1 MVRIGFGWTL
11 NKGTSDS
18 SERVVQSVGT
28 SEPGVDVSRGNVRVR
43 PAASSDINDLIAL
56 SEDNGLVDHVARRG
70 RAGHRAD
77 RTSLVDRYRTLLSDM
92 DRLVLVAIDEAT
104 DQLVGFAVLLEE
116 RVGVLAPTAAL
127 YVSHLLV
134 APSFRRRGAGR
145 ALLTGAVRHAED
157 REIDH
162 LVVGVQAGA
171 RDANRYLARLGFA
184 PLVVRRIASVS
195 TLRRSLG
202 IVDSIDR
209 VALRR
214 RRSVRGV
221 LPGRVVGRGA

>member
-1 MVRIGFGWTL
+1 M
-11 NKGTSDS
+11 
-18 SERVVQSVGT
+18 
-28 SEPGVDVSRGNVRVR
+28 SRGNVRVR
-43 PAASSDINDLIAL
+43 PAATSDINELIAL

-70 RAGHRAD
+70 RGAHRDHNTLAE
-77 RTSLVDRYRTLLSDM
+77 RYRALLSDM

-104 DQLVGFAVLLEE
+104 SQLVGFAVLVEE

-184 PLVVRRIASVS
+184 PLVVRRIASVP

-202 IVDSIDR
+202 IADSIDR

>member
-1 MVRIGFGWTL
+1 MHRDRNALV
-11 NKGTSDS
+11 
-18 SERVVQSVGT
+18 ERYMS
-28 SEPGVDVSRGNVRVR
+28 
-43 PAASSDINDLIAL
+43 
-56 SEDNGLVDHVARRG
+56 
-70 RAGHRAD
+70 
-77 RTSLVDRYRTLLSDM
+77 LLSDIE
-92 DRLVLVAIDEAT
+92 RLVLVAIDEAT
-104 DQLVGFAVLLEE
+104 GQLVGFAVLIEE

-202 IVDSIDR
+202 IADSIDR

-221 LPGRVVGRGA
+221 LPGRAVGRGA

>member
-1 MVRIGFGWTL
+1 
-11 NKGTSDS
+11 
-18 SERVVQSVGT
+18 
-28 SEPGVDVSRGNVRVR
+28 VDVSRGNVRVR
-43 PAASSDINDLIAL
+43 PAATSDINELIAL

-70 RAGHRAD
+70 RGAHRD
-77 RTSLVDRYRTLLSDM
+77 HNTLVERYRALLSDM
-92 DRLVLVAIDEAT
+92 YRLVLVAIDEAT
-104 DQLVGFAVLLEE
+104 SQLVGFAVLVEE

-127 YVSHLLV
+127 YVSHMLV

-162 LVVGVQAGA
+162 LVVGVQTGA

-184 PLVVRRIASVS
+184 PLVVRRIASVA

>member
-1 MVRIGFGWTL
+1 
-11 NKGTSDS
+11 
-18 SERVVQSVGT
+18 
-28 SEPGVDVSRGNVRVR
+28 VDVSRGNVRVR

-56 SEDNGLVDHVARRG
+56 SEDNGLVEHVTRRARP
-70 RAGHRAD
+70 GHRAD
-77 RTSLVDRYRTLLSDM
+77 RTSLVDRYMSLLSDM

-104 DQLVGFAVLLEE
+104 NQLVGFAVLLEE
-116 RVGVLAPTAAL
+116 RVGVLAPTASL
-127 YVSHLLV
+127 YISHLLV

-162 LVVGVQAGA
+162 VVVGVQAAA